1 MTSKRTM
8 LNLCLLAAGAAAVAF
23 SSLACRNGD
32 GFSAARKEKPA
43 ESDDSSALKKN
54 VFLCMGDSLT
64 AGYGVAREEA
74 WPGLL
79 EADLKTEGISLR
91 VRNAGT
97 SGLTSAGA
105 IEALS
110 WQLSGDILIL
120 FLAIG
125 ANDGLRGL
133 DLGQSR
139 KNISSIV
146 REAQV
151 RGVQVVLA
159 GMKIPP
165 NYGPAYAKRF
175 EAMYVEIAREHRLKL
190 MPFLL
195 EGVAGRPRYN
205 LEDGIHPNAEGHRLI
220 AGNVLAF
227 LKKEKV
233 LR

>member
-1 MTSKRTM
+1 
-8 LNLCLLAAGAAAVAF
+8 
-23 SSLACRNGD
+23 
-32 GFSAARKEKPA
+32 
-43 ESDDSSALKKN
+43 
-54 VFLCMGDSLT
+54 MGDSLT

-105 IEALS
+105 LEALS
-110 WQLSGDILIL
+110 WQLSGDIRIL

-146 REAQV
+146 REAQA
-151 RGVQVVLA
+151 RGVHVVLA

-165 NYGPAYAKRF
+165 NYGPVYAKNF